1 VTHNGPVEDNQPV
14 DSGRPAVGW
23 FWRAFAYV
31 LVTLRYP
38 ILLAWVVAAVAATL
52 WLPSLAPS
60 NSLGQLIPAHSRA
73 IQAERDAVTL
83 FGVPLNAQVDIVQRD
98 PHGFSLAEQ
107 ERVMRL
113 VLAVDK
119 GRIAAIVGLAGA
131 LPIVNAEGAVPGS
144 RERSTTIIT
153 LLFFRPG
160 VSVAAEAAGG
170 REFARRYLGSP
181 QDHLAGV
188 TGAAPAQD
196 TQGSIILRYL
206 PWVELATVAAI
217 ALIVGLYFRSFGAAL
232 AALACAAIAYLVAVR
247 VVAWAGQRAG
257 VTVPP
262 DLEPVLVVLL
272 LGVTTDYSVFF
283 LAGMRARLA
292 DGLPRV
298 TAARRTT
305 AEFAPIVVTA
315 GLIVAAGIA
324 SLTVAKLGPLRSFG
338 PGLAL
343 TVLIAMVVALTLA
356 PALIAIFGGWLYSPG
371 PAKLRRGGLE
381 RRGVASAA
389 RQWGTRTWQRVP
401 EPVKTWRQGAAKL
414 ATTRPVALLVVAA
427 CVAGLLIAASGLR
440 DIRLGF
446 PLVRSL
452 PPTSAPARA
461 EAAAAKGFVP
471 GILSPTDVLVLGP
484 GVTRQR
490 AALARF
496 QHALAQQQDVAGV
509 VGPAD
514 LPAQQSAR
522 VVLAKSGN
530 AARYGVIM
538 RTDPLGATAVSR
550 IRKLERALPS
560 IARAAGLTGVRFEV
574 GGETALAVESID
586 AALADLGRIALV
598 ICLVI
603 LILLALFL
611 RALIAPF
618 YLLAASILALL
629 SALGLTVWMFQ
640 GVFGYG
646 GIVYYVP
653 FAVAVLLVSLGSDYN
668 VFVVGRIWEQAR
680 RRPLREAVATAVPR
694 ASRAITTAGLA
705 LAAGFAL
712 LALVPL
718 DQFREIAV
726 AMALGILIDTFIV
739 RSLLVP
745 ALVVLFGRAG
755 RWPAGAGSPG
765 GTPRRSGD
773 KGVPGRP
780 ATISSSS
787 SA

>member
-1 VTHNGPVEDNQPV
+1 VTHKAHADGSRPAN
-14 DSGRPAVGW
+14 SGRPAVGW
-23 FWRAFAYV
+23 FWRAFAYA

-52 WLPSLAPS
+52 WLPNLAPS
-60 NSLGQLIPAHSRA
+60 NSLGNLIPAHSRA
-73 IQAERDAVTL
+73 MQAERDAVTL
-83 FGVPLNAQVDIVQRD
+83 FGVPLNAQVDAVQRD
-98 PHGFSLAEQ
+98 PHRFSLAEQ
-107 ERVMRL
+107 SRVVRL
-113 VLAVDK
+113 ALAVDK
-119 GRIAAIVGLAGA
+119 GQIRAIGGLAGA
-131 LPIVNAEGAVPGS
+131 LPIVNAEGVVPGS

-170 REFARRYLGSP
+170 REFAQRYLGSP
-181 QDHLAGV
+181 HDHLVGV
-188 TGAAPAQD
+188 TGAAAAQD
-196 TQGSIILRYL
+196 TQGNIILRYL

-217 ALIVGLYFRSFGAAL
+217 GLIVGLYFRSFGAPL
-232 AALACAAIAYLVAVR
+232 AALACAAIAYLVACR

-283 LAGMRARLA
+283 LAGMRVRLLE
-292 DGLPRV
+292 GLPRV
-298 TAARRTT
+298 VAARRTT

-324 SLTVAKLGPLRSFG
+324 SLTVAKLGPLRTFG

-343 TVLIAMVVALTLA
+343 TVLISMVVALTLA
-356 PALIAIFGGWLYSPG
+356 PALIAVFGGWLYSPG
-371 PAKLRRGGLE
+371 AARLRRRGLE
-381 RRGVASAA
+381 RGEPAA
-389 RQWGTRTWQRVP
+389 PNWGMRAWERVP
-401 EPVKTWRQGAAKL
+401 EPVRTWRQRAARL
-414 ATTRPVALLVVAA
+414 ATARPVALLVAAA
-427 CVAGLLIAASGLR
+427 CVVGLLIAASGLR

-452 PPTSAPARA
+452 PTSSAPARA
-461 EAAAAKGFVP
+461 ETAAAKGFVP
-471 GILSPTDVLVLGP
+471 GILSPTDVLVFGP
-484 GVTRQR
+484 GVTQQR
-490 AALARF
+490 AALTRF
-496 QHALAQQQDVAGV
+496 QHALAAEQDVAGV
-509 VGPAD
+509 VGPAN
-514 LPAQQSAR
+514 LPAGQSAR
-522 VVLAKSGN
+522 IVLAASGN
-530 AARYGVIM
+530 VARYGVIM
-538 RTDPLGATAVSR
+538 RTDPLGAKAVIR
-550 IRKLERALPS
+550 LRKLERALPS
-560 IARAAGLTGVRFEV
+560 MARAAGLTGVRFEV

-586 AALADLGRIALV
+586 AAMADLGRIALV
-598 ICLVI
+598 ICVVI
-603 LILLALFL
+603 LILLGLFL
-611 RALIAPF
+611 RALLAPF

-629 SALGLTVWMFQ
+629 SSLGLTVWIFQ
-640 GVFGYG
+640 GVFGFG

-668 VFVVGRIWEQAR
+668 VFVVGRIWEEAR

-718 DQFREIAV
+718 DQFREIAI
-726 AMALGILIDTFIV
+726 AMALGILIDTFVV

-755 RWPAGAGSPG
+755 RWPGGTGPPG